1 MHTDTPRSRLIPFL
15 STPTGRFGPPDGRLK
30 RFSLTPPTQIRPRKS
45 PLEPPCE
52 GRRKRLRCGPET
64 AVADASASV
73 ANSMPSR
80 RAAPTKAFS
89 PSPKKTVR
97 QDKTV
102 RHGKR
107 SVTANGPSRQTAR
120 PDEAG
125 RRLFA
130 ALEGREFSTYV
141 DSFHP
146 QMWKT
151 QEHYPQAV
159 EKALPAPRW
168 AASPGSACLALACR
182 A

>member
-30 RFSLTPPTQIRPRKS
+30 RFSPAPPTQIRPRKS

-73 ANSMPSR
+73 ANSD
-80 RAAPTKAFS
+80 AAKARSAHESLFAFAKEDS
-89 PSPKKTVR
+89 PPR
-97 QDKTV
+97 Q
-102 RHGKR
+102 
-107 SVTANGPSRQTAR
+107 NGPSRQTVR

-159 EKALPAPRW
+159 EKTLPAPRW